1 MANKCPTCHSNNS
14 DTLKFCGE
22 CGTQLPPPQDHPPV
36 VTETLQAPVRE
47 LATGA
52 TFAGRYQIIEEL
64 GRGGMGRVYKTFDT
78 KIKEKVAL
86 KLIKPEV
93 ASDKETIERFSNEI
107 RLARRIGHRNVC
119 KMFDISEA
127 ESVHFITMEYVHGE
141 DLKSMI
147 HMSGSLSLGMLLSVG
162 KQVCDGLAEAHS
174 LGVVHRDLKPQN
186 IMIDKNGNAKIMDFG
201 IARLVKDKGIT
212 GAGVMIGTPEY
223 MSPEQAEAKEVDHRS
238 DIYSLGVI
246 LYEMATSHVPFT
258 GETAL
263 SIAMKHKGE
272 IPKNPKQLN
281 PHIPDDLS
289 GVILKCLEKDKAKR
303 YQSASDVR
311 SELEKIEKGIPT
323 TERFI
328 PERKTI
334 TLREITV
341 KLNPRRLAVPAV
353 AIVIIIVAAVVILRL
368 VTHKGLVLAPSGKPS
383 LAVMY
388 FENLTGDPALDHWR
402 KALPNSLITDLSQ
415 SKYVNV
421 LTGDELFDVLNK
433 LGQLDAKSYSSKALK
448 EIAARSG
455 VNHILL
461 GQLTKAGDSFRLS
474 YTLKEYG
481 LGEKVGSGW
490 VAGEG
495 IDGFFPMI
503 DALTRKVKEDLRL
516 TKSEI
521 AGDVDLEIGRIT
533 TGSPEALLLYTKGRE
548 YHHMG
553 DSATSIELML
563 KAVAIDPG
571 FAMAYRSLAMEY
583 PYLPA
588 EAKKWLEKAM
598 AVRDRVSERERL
610 LLEAEYYGDS
620 ERTVPEAI
628 AAYRKLLEI
637 YPEDGFS
644 NAKLAGLFRDYE
656 MWDKAIEYGSK
667 AVPNGDRTVFPYRVL
682 AQAYEALGMP
692 DKTKEAIELG
702 IRSIGDQ
709 GFLRLDLADCYIH
722 QQKFEE
728 ARQEIDRAIGLSPDI
743 PLNHMSRGNLLLF
756 QGDLAGAA
764 EEFQKILMSKD
775 PGARI
780 YYAFEMA
787 ALAILQGKFK
797 EALDL
802 TVQAIKALE
811 RTGEKATASDFR
823 MLSAYILIRLGQ
835 LQEAL
840 REFGRALKDAMEID
854 NWGLQRKALRGQ
866 GMVFA
871 LSNAEAE
878 ARQSAAELAALAK
891 QSMNPNE
898 SAKVDFVL
906 GSIELQKGSWGAAI
920 EYLKKAAD
928 RLPHEYAI
936 PNDEQAGCFEPLAYA
951 YFSSGDLEN
960 AREEYLKITALTSGR
975 LTFGDIYAR
984 SFYMLGRIAE
994 QKGEKATALE
1004 NYRKFLALWKDADPG
1019 IPEVEEARKRLAGL
1033 KGT

>member
-1 MANKCPTCHSNNS
+1 LTNRCPTCHSDNP

-22 CGTQLPPPQDHPPV
+22 CGAQLSPPQSHTPV
-36 VTETLQAPVRE
+36 MTETLQTPVRE
-47 LATGA
+47 LTTGS
-52 TFAGRYQIIEEL
+52 TFAGRYQVIEEL
-64 GRGGMGRVYKTFDT
+64 GHGGMGRVYKVFDSE
-78 KIKEKVAL
+78 IKEKIAL
-86 KLIKPEV
+86 KLIRPEV
-93 ASDKETIERFSNEI
+93 ASDRDTIERFSNEI

-119 KMFDISEA
+119 RMFDIGAA
-127 ESVHFITMEYVHGE
+127 EGARFITMEYVHGE

-147 HMSGSLSLGMLLSVG
+147 RMSGSLSLGMLLSVG

-201 IARLVKDKGIT
+201 IARSVRDKGIT

-223 MSPEQAEAKEVDHRS
+223 MSPEQAEAKEVDHLS

-246 LYEMATSHVPFT
+246 LYEMATSHVPFH

-272 IPKNPKQLN
+272 TPKDPRKFNPSIPN
-281 PHIPDDLS
+281 DLS
-289 GVILKCLEKDKAKR
+289 NILLKCLEKDKAKR
-303 YQSASDVR
+303 YQRASDIH

-323 TERFI
+323 TERVV

-334 TLREITV
+334 TSREITV
-341 KLNPRRLAVPAV
+341 KFRLRNIVLPAV
-353 AIVIIIVAAVVILRL
+353 ALIALVVLTILGIRL
-368 VTHKGLVLAPSGKPS
+368 LGRKSLVPALSGKPS

-388 FENLTGDPALDHWR
+388 FENITGDAGLDHWR
-402 KALPNSLITDLSQ
+402 KALPMLLTTDLSQ
-415 SKYVNV
+415 SRYVNV
-421 LTGDELFDVLNK
+421 LPSDELYDLLNK
-433 LGQLDAKSYSSKALK
+433 LDQLNATSYSSRILK
-448 EIAARSG
+448 EIAARGG

-461 GQLTKAGDSFRLS
+461 GQLTRAGDSFRLS
-474 YTLKEYG
+474 YTLKKFG
-481 LGEKVGSGW
+481 SGETVGSGW

-495 IDGFFPMI
+495 IASFYPMT
-503 DALTRKVKEDLRL
+503 DALTRKVKENLKL
-516 TKSEI
+516 TRTEI
-521 AGDVDLEIGRIT
+521 AGDVDVELGRIT
-533 TGSPEALLLYTKGRE
+533 TSSPEAFLLYTQGRE
-548 YHHMG
+548 YHNRG
-553 DSATSIELML
+553 DAAKSIELM
-563 KAVAIDPG
+563 KRAVAIDPG
-571 FAMAYRSLAMEY
+571 FAMAYRSLAMDH

-598 AVRDRVSERERL
+598 AVRDRVSEKERL
-610 LLEAEYYGDS
+610 LLEAEYYSDS
-620 ERTVPEAI
+620 ERTVPEAVE
-628 AAYRKLLEI
+628 AYRKLLGI
-637 YPEDGFS
+637 YPDDAFA
-644 NAKLAGLFRDYE
+644 NAKLARLYLDNE
-656 MWDKAIEYGSK
+656 MWDKAIEHGLN
-667 AVPNGDRTVFPYRVL
+667 AVRNGDRTFFPYYNL
-682 AQAYEALGMP
+682 AQAYEALGIP
-692 DKTKEAIELG
+692 EKAREAAELG
-702 IRSIGDQ
+702 IRTEGDHI
-709 GFLRLDLADCYIH
+709 FLRQELANYYLY

-728 ARQEIDRAIGLSPDI
+728 ARIEIDKAVGLSPDLPI
-743 PLNHMSRGNLLLF
+743 NHMTRGNLLLY
-756 QGDLAGAA
+756 QGELSGAA
-764 EEFQKILMSKD
+764 AEFQEILKSKD

-780 YYAFEMA
+780 YYVFEMA
-787 ALAILQGKFK
+787 VLAILQGKFK

-802 TVQAIKALE
+802 TLQAIQALE

-823 MLSAYILIRLGQ
+823 MLSAYILIRLGR

-951 YFSSGDLEN
+951 YFSSGDLEK
-960 AREEYLKITALTSGR
+960 AREEFLKITALTSGR

-1004 NYRKFLALWKDADPG
+1004 NYRKFLDLWKDADPG